1 MQLAVY
7 YLGLA
12 GDGRAAVAVQL
23 GEEGALAVHGRLR
36 VGVVEGRQVLQRER
50 EGWVRRCSRERGDGV
65 LQAGREAFGGVAGS
79 NDVVLLP

>member
-7 YLGLA
+7 YLSLA

-36 VGVVEGRQVLQRER
+36 VGVVEGRQVLFK
-50 EGWVRRCSRERGDGV
+50 GRERGGGAEEGEVRWRGAPNGV
-65 LQAGREAFGGVAGS
+65 LQGGLGGEQ
-79 NDVVLLP
+79 